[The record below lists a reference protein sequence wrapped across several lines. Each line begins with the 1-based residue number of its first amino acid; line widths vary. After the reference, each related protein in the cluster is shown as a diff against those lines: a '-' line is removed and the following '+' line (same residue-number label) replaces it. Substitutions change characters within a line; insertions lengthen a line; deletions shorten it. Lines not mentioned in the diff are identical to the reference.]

1 MAISNEEQ
9 QLRDETRTVLLEA
22 IKASAEHLG
31 NSSGSVGGASLKDL
45 AEAYS
50 ILTDSKKPSPGAY
63 SA

>member
-22 IKASAEHLG
+22 IKASAQHLSS
-31 NSSGSVGGASLKDL
+31 SSGSVGGASLKDL
-45 AEAYS
+45 AEAYA
-50 ILTDSKKPSPGAY
+50 ILTDSKKPSSGFY

>member
-22 IKASAEHLG
+22 IKASAKHLSS
-31 NSSGSVGGASLKDL
+31 SSGSVGGASLKDL
-45 AEAYS
+45 AEAYA